1 MALPGLGP
9 LQDSLEET
17 NRLLAAVLAELQRTN
32 KTELESIRAEV
43 AKLAQHLGAPTRD

>member
-1 MALPGLGP
+1 MALPGIGA

-32 KTELESIRAEV
+32 TEELDAIRSEV
-43 AKLAQHLGAPTRD
+43 ARLGRHLGAAVPD

>member
-1 MALPGLGP
+1 MALPGIGA

-32 KTELESIRAEV
+32 TEELEAIRAAV
-43 AKLAQHLGAPTRD
+43 AKLGQHLGATVD